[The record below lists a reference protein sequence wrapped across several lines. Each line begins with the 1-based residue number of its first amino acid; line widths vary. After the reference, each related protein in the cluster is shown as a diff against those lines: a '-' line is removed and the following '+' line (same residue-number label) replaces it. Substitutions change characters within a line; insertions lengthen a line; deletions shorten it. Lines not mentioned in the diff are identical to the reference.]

1 VIVQFDGT
9 VNIEAPREKVWEFL
23 TDPNLVSQCAPGLKS
38 VEVIEPDKKFRAV
51 AGVGIGSVKVTFE
64 TDVEW
69 VEVDAPNYAKMKA
82 HGKAPGSGV
91 DINSTMN
98 LSDGP
103 DGSTEMQWSAD
114 IVVVGTIASMASRLM
129 GSVTRR
135 LTGDFFNCVKEKIEA

>member
-1 VIVQFDGT
+1 MQFDGT
-9 VNIEAPREKVWEFL
+9 VNIEASREKVWEFL

-51 AGVGIGSVKVTFE
+51 AGVGFGSVKVTFE

-69 VEVDAPNYAKMKA
+69 VEVDAPNYARMKA

-91 DINSTMN
+91 DISSTMK
-98 LSDGP
+98 LSAGP
-103 DGSTEMQWSAD
+103 DGSTKMQWSAD

-135 LTGDFFNCVKEKIEA
+135 LTADFFNCVKDKIEA

>member
-1 VIVQFDGT
+1 MQFDGT

-38 VEVIEPDKKFRAV
+38 VEVLEPDKKFRAV
-51 AGVGIGSVKVTFE
+51 AGVGFGSVKVTFQ

-91 DINSTMN
+91 DINSTME

-135 LTGDFFNCVKEKIEA
+135 LTGDFFNCVKDKIEA

>member
-1 VIVQFDGT
+1 MQFDGT
-9 VNIEAPREKVWEFL
+9 VNIEAPRERVWEFL

-51 AGVGIGSVKVTFE
+51 AGVGFGSVKVTFE

-91 DINSTMN
+91 DINSTMK

-103 DGSTEMQWSAD
+103 DGATEMQWSAD

-135 LTGDFFNCVKEKIEA
+135 LTADFFNCVKDKIEA

>member
-9 VNIEAPREKVWEFL
+9 VNIEASREKVWEFL

-51 AGVGIGSVKVTFE
+51 AGVGFGSVKVTFE

-69 VEVDAPNYAKMKA
+69 VEVDAPNYARMKA

-91 DINSTMN
+91 DISSTMK
-98 LSDGP
+98 LSAGP
-103 DGSTEMQWSAD
+103 DGSTKMQWSAD
-114 IVVVGTIASMASRLM
+114 IVIVGTIASMASRLM

-135 LTGDFFNCVKEKIEA
+135 LTADFFNCVKDKIEA

>member
-9 VNIEAPREKVWEFL
+9 VNIEASREKVWEFL

-51 AGVGIGSVKVTFE
+51 AGVGFGSVKVTFE

-69 VEVDAPNYAKMKA
+69 VEVDAPNYARMKA

-91 DINSTMN
+91 DISSTMK
-98 LSDGP
+98 LSAGP
-103 DGSTEMQWSAD
+103 DGSTKMQWSAD

-135 LTGDFFNCVKEKIEA
+135 LTADFFNCVKDKIEA

>member
-1 VIVQFDGT
+1 MQFDGT

-51 AGVGIGSVKVTFE
+51 AGVGFGSVKVTFE

-91 DINSTMN
+91 DINSTMK

-103 DGSTEMQWSAD
+103 DGATEMQWSAD

-135 LTGDFFNCVKEKIEA
+135 LTADFFNCVKDKIEA

>member
-1 VIVQFDGT
+1 MQFDGT

-51 AGVGIGSVKVTFE
+51 AGVGFGSVKVTFE

-103 DGSTEMQWSAD
+103 DGSTDMQWSAD

-129 GSVTRR
+129 GSVTKR
-135 LTGDFFNCVKEKIEA
+135 LTGDFFNCVKDKIEA